1 MTVLQQISTPVAH
14 TNGRKSLPRLAFVGA
29 GWIGR
34 HRLQAIQRSGAAT
47 VAAIVDP
54 SDEARRRAAEFA
66 PDARHLSSPTALA
79 ESNLDGIV
87 ISTPS
92 ALHAEQ
98 SIQALEAGLGVFC
111 QKPLARTGAE
121 TQQVLDAARAAD
133 RLLAVDL
140 SYRHIEGVDLMRECI
155 RQGDVG
161 HIYAAHL
168 TFHNA
173 YGPDKEWYYDP
184 ELGGGGCVIDLGIH
198 LVDLA
203 LWLLD
208 FPSVETVHSRL
219 FSGGQP
225 LQALTDTVEDYAL
238 VQLDLACD
246 TAMQVVCSW
255 NAPAGMDAVVEVV
268 LHGTKGGLRLANR
281 KGSFYSFA
289 VEQLQGTTSTVLAQ
303 TFEDWSWG
311 GSAAIAWAEQLAVD
325 PTFDPEAQHLR
336 QVAGVLDR
344 IYGRP

>member
-1 MTVLQQISTPVAH
+1 MLKQTPTTRAH
-14 TNGRKSLPRLAFVGA
+14 VNGKRSCPRLGFLGA

-47 VAAIVDP
+47 VAAIADP
-54 SDEARRRAAEFA
+54 SAEARQRAAEFT
-66 PDARHLSSPTALA
+66 PDARHLPSLDAL
-79 ESNLDGIV
+79 LDHDVDGIV

-98 SIQALEAGLGVFC
+98 SIQALQAGRAVFC
-111 QKPLARTGAE
+111 QKPLARTAAE
-121 TQQVLDAARAAD
+121 TKQVLDAARMAD

-140 SYRHIEGVDLMRECI
+140 SYRHIKGIAQMRELI

-184 ELGGGGCVIDLGIH
+184 ALGGGGCVIDLGIH

-208 FPSVETVHSRL
+208 FPRVETLHSRL
-219 FSGGQP
+219 FAGGRP
-225 LQALTDTVEDYAL
+225 LAALAETVEDYAV
-238 VQLDLACD
+238 VQLDLASD
-246 TAMQVVCSW
+246 TAMQMVCSW
-255 NAPAGMDAVVEVV
+255 NAPAGMDAVIEVV

-281 KGSFYSFA
+281 KGSFYSFSA
-289 VEQLQGTTSTVLAQ
+289 EHLQGTTSSLLAQ

-311 GSAAIAWAEQLAVD
+311 GKAAVRWAQRLGEDAS
-325 PTFDPEAQHLR
+325 FDPAANHLQ
-336 QVAGVLDR
+336 QVADVLDR
-344 IYGRP
+344 IYGRS